1 MRGDA
6 RRGWPRW
13 LSVRGLGAISP
24 IPGGPRGRVHSSSEL
39 GLARLTQP
47 NPPSVTDNAFMFTL
61 QSHESCDAVYAVPP
75 FGDHSVDA
83 LARVPVPT
91 GLHTHVFIETSPRWL
106 REALDLLERYGA
118 TYAYTLTWFRP
129 PSTVP
134 RFIVYGVRG
143 RPRIGDSRA
152 WRPTLAG
159 SRAQLDATLA
169 RIAPGHRINVF
180 SIPEEPPSVAVL
192 SDHPVPTTGNSTAPN
207 TVPVT
212 RGVERMA
219 NIDRSLTLLMEI
231 NGCLGAS
238 IVDHSS
244 GMSLGSVGGGVDLEL
259 AAAGNSEVVKSKLAT
274 MKSLKIKGGIEDIL
288 ITLDKQYHVIRPC
301 TQHDNVFI
309 YLVLDREKANLAL
322 ARRKCADVE
331 TALDV

>member
-1 MRGDA
+1 MILPD
-6 RRGWPRW
+6 
-13 LSVRGLGAISP
+13 GLL
-24 IPGGPRGRVHSSSEL
+24 H
-39 GLARLTQP
+39 Q
-47 NPPSVTDNAFMFTL
+47 
-61 QSHESCDAVYAVPP
+61 SCDVVYAVPP
-75 FGDHSVDA
+75 FGDHSIDA
-83 LARVPVPT
+83 LARVPVPA
-91 GLHTHVFIETSPRWL
+91 GLHAHVFVETSPRWL

-118 TYAYTLTWFRP
+118 TYAYTLTWFH
-129 PSTVP
+129 PSSIVP

-143 RPRIGDSRA
+143 QPRIGDRRA

-169 RIAPGHRINVF
+169 RIAPGRRTNLF
-180 SIPEEPPSVAVL
+180 SIPEEPAPVVAL
-192 SDHPVPTTGNSTAPN
+192 SDQPVPATGHSAAPRP
-207 TVPVT
+207 VPDT

-219 NIDRSLTLLMEI
+219 NIDRSLTSLMDI

-244 GMSLGSVGGGVDLEL
+244 GMSLGAVGGGVDLEL
-259 AAAGNSEVVKSKLAT
+259 AAAGNSEVVKAKLAT
-274 MKSLKIKGGIEDIL
+274 MKSLKIKGSIEDIL

-301 TQHDNVFI
+301 TQHDNIFI

-331 TALDV
+331 AALDV